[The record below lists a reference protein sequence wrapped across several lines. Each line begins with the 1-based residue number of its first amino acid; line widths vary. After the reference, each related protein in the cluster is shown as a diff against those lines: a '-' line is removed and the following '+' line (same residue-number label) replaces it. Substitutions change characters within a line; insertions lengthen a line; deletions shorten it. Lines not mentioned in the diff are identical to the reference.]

1 MPYEKNHRRPKQSR
15 HAPWHS
21 GIFIHGGSSELLPRD
36 SKNGANRFSI
46 TFPTRTP
53 DGAEISEGEREAYWE
68 TPEPTFQKA
77 VQRVLAWRE
86 SHPIYRRCPVYAC
99 TDLIPADRSQITRA
113 YSWTYG
119 KQRIA

>member
-1 MPYEKNHRRPKQSR
+1 MPYENNFRRPKQSK

-21 GIFIHGGSSELLPRD
+21 GIFIHGGSSELLSRD
-36 SKNGANRFSI
+36 AKHGANRFSA
-46 TFPTRTP
+46 TFPNHTP
-53 DGAEISEGEREAYWE
+53 DGADIPESDHPGYWE

-86 SHPIYRRCPVYAC
+86 TNPIYRRCPVYAC
-99 TDLIPADRSQITRA
+99 TDLIPADRMQIARA